1 MNESDIHVPALTVV
15 TVGHVLA
22 IGHVLAGTTSMFE
35 AAGFHRVLQTAARRA
50 SPPRWLMRR
59 TF

>member
-15 TVGHVLA
+15 TVGHVL
-22 IGHVLAGTTSMFE
+22 GHVLTGTTSMFE